1 MATLNNK
8 LEIYRQWKDSLILG
22 GQDFYDYFDTVQ
34 SYIDFADYY
43 YKKITEVKMT
53 NKQQTA
59 VEWLHLKLSTSSSE
73 EMVGNINIWFKQA
86 KEMEKE
92 RMIEFAWECQEMF
105 KHEIKE
111 HFEEKFN
118 DGGNK

>member
-1 MATLNNK
+1 M
-8 LEIYRQWKDSLILG
+8 S
-22 GQDFYDYFDTVQ
+22 
-34 SYIDFADYY
+34 
-43 YKKITEVKMT
+43 

-59 VEWLHLKLSTSSSE
+59 VEWLEQEMLKPNLSMKE
-73 EMVGNINIWFKQA
+73 ILEKA

-92 RMIEFAWECQEMF
+92 QTIEFAWECQEMF
-105 KHEIKE
+105 KNEIKE

>member
-1 MATLNNK
+1 MK
-8 LEIYRQWKDSLILG
+8 K
-22 GQDFYDYFDTVQ
+22 TV
-34 SYIDFADYY
+34 
-43 YKKITEVKMT
+43 
-53 NKQQTA
+53 
-59 VEWLHLKLSTSSSE
+59 VEWYFTQLWRAPKDKFMWHRILIK
-73 EMVGNINIWFKQA
+73 A

>member
-1 MATLNNK
+1 M
-8 LEIYRQWKDSLILG
+8 
-22 GQDFYDYFDTVQ
+22 
-34 SYIDFADYY
+34 
-43 YKKITEVKMT
+43 
-53 NKQQTA
+53 KQQTA
-59 VEWLHLKLSTSSSE
+59 VEWLFSQIKKDIIGLEYDYADELE
-73 EMVGNINIWFKQA
+73 QA

-92 RMIEFAWECQEMF
+92 HMIEFAWECQEMF

>member
-1 MATLNNK
+1 
-8 LEIYRQWKDSLILG
+8 
-22 GQDFYDYFDTVQ
+22 
-34 SYIDFADYY
+34 
-43 YKKITEVKMT
+43 MT
-53 NKQQTA
+53 NNKQQTI
-59 VEWLHLKLSTSSSE
+59 VDWIEQEMLKGNLSLKQ
-73 EMVGNINIWFKQA
+73 ILIQA

-92 RMIEFAWECQEMF
+92 QTIEFAWECQEMF

>member
-1 MATLNNK
+1 M
-8 LEIYRQWKDSLILG
+8 
-22 GQDFYDYFDTVQ
+22 
-34 SYIDFADYY
+34 
-43 YKKITEVKMT
+43 

-59 VEWLHLKLSTSSSE
+59 VEWLINELQKTRDWQRVINEANQSGSSVRDVIKE
-73 EMVGNINIWFKQA
+73 A

-92 RMIEFAWECQEMF
+92 QSIEFAWECQEMF

-118 DGGNK
+118 EGGNK